1 MKKIISLILTSA
13 ICLSFIPAIFAQ
25 NAKSYKDF
33 FKKDTIIDIN
43 IEIDEADL
51 QDIYDFPT
59 NEEYHSADV
68 TVNGVKAENAGIRTK
83 GNMTL
88 SSVARSDS
96 DRYSFRI
103 KFDKY
108 IKGQTLLGLDELC
121 LNSGYSDPSYMREY
135 LHYEL
140 LREMGMK
147 VAETAFCNVY
157 INGELSGFYLAVEG
171 LDDTFLEDSFGE
183 NYKNGNFYKMEEG
196 ASLLYK
202 EDGNYTYADLKS
214 GSDKDLSSFGEFV
227 KNLSDIPDGEKG
239 NIESFLDVD
248 SALIYIASNT
258 VLCNYD
264 SYNNSMKHN
273 YYMYENENGVF
284 TVVPWDF
291 NMSFGGRESN
301 TDVGIDTP
309 LVGGSMEDAPLI
321 SKLLAVDEYKEKY
334 YSYIKEMMTWLE
346 KFESRVA
353 ELKAVIK
360 TYVENDPSAFYTVEQ
375 FEKATTL
382 QDEQAE
388 KEQSEKE
395 IQKSE
400 DTEQG
405 KERRGGGFGGG
416 KSILNV
422 AADRLSNLKAQ
433 FDGTAEKSTESQG
446 GFGGFNKGSFGGFSG
461 EPPEGFNPKELPDN
475 MTPPDGFKPEDMPD
489 NMTPPDGFNPED
501 MPEDGNGERRE
512 FPKGDFGKDMFD
524 KTSAGDEIRVHVD
537 GHIISFDTAPVIEN
551 DTTLVGFRAVLEAFG
566 AEVKWNEAAQ
576 TVTAQKDGTSI
587 VLTINSDTAKVNGKS
602 VSLLAAPKIIGNS
615 TMVPVRFISEQFGMK
630 VKWDGNSKLITITSK

>member
-13 ICLSFIPAIFAQ
+13 ICLSFIPAVFAQ
-25 NAKSYKDF
+25 NAESYKDF

-51 QDIYDFPT
+51 QDMYDFPT

-68 TVNGVKAENAGIRTK
+68 TVNGVKVKNAGIRTK

-108 IKGQTLLGLDELC
+108 VKGQTLLGLDELC

-147 VAETAFCNVY
+147 VAQTAFCNVY

-183 NYKNGNFYKMEEG
+183 NYKSGNFYKMEEG

-227 KNLSDIPDGEKG
+227 KNLNGIPDGEKG
-239 NIESFLDVD
+239 NTESFLDVD

-273 YYMYENENGVF
+273 YYLYENENGVF

-309 LVGGSMEDAPLI
+309 FVGGSTEDAPLI

-334 YSYIKEMMTWLE
+334 YSYIKEIMAWLE

-360 TYVENDPSAFYTVEQ
+360 PYVENDPSAFYTVEQ
-375 FEKATTL
+375 FENATTL
-382 QDEQAE
+382 QDEQTE
-388 KEQSEKE
+388 KEQTSKE
-395 IQKSE
+395 IQAPE
-400 DTEQG
+400 DTGQK
-405 KERRGGGFGGG
+405 KERNKGDFGDG
-416 KSILNV
+416 KSIINV
-422 AADRLSNLKAQ
+422 ALERLENLKAQ
-433 FDGTAEKSTESQG
+433 FDGTAEKSTESSG
-446 GFGGFNKGSFGGFSG
+446 GFGGFGGFG
-461 EPPEGFNPKELPDN
+461 KGDFGDFNGKQPQ
-475 MTPPDGFKPEDMPD
+475 MPD
-489 NMTPPDGFNPED
+489 NMMPPDGFNPEA
-501 MPEDGNGERRE
+501 MAKDGNGERKE
-512 FPKGDFGKDMFD
+512 PPKGDFGKGMFD
-524 KTSAGDEIRVHVD
+524 KTSAGDEIRVHVN

-551 DTTLVGFRAVLEAFG
+551 DTALVGFRAVLEALG
-566 AEVKWNEAAQ
+566 AEVEWDGAAQ

-587 VLTINSDTAKVNGKS
+587 VLTINSDTSKVNEKS

-615 TMVPVRFISEQFGMK
+615 TMIPVRFISEQFGMK
-630 VKWDGNSKLITITSK
+630 VKWDGNSKLITITSN